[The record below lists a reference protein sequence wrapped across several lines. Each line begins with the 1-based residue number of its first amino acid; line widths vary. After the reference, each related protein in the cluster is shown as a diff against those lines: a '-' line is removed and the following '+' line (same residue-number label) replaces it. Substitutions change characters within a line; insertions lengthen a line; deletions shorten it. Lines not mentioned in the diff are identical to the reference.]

1 MKDPP
6 EGVGAPTIE
15 LIVAMNRFSDRV
27 DALNKAGT
35 HQNVTLSGGSLG
47 VWVSAFCAA
56 VTFLMFCV
64 ILVLFV
70 NHDRKIDDLGD
81 YLQAIYT
88 QAPHLNPANQD
99 ERKEENKPD

>member
-47 VWVSAFCAA
+47 VQVASFCAGISF
-56 VTFLMFCV
+56 VMFLVMLALYV
-64 ILVLFV
+64 G
-70 NHDRKIDDLGD
+70 HDRKIERMQDHLN
-81 YLQAIYT
+81 AIYMM
-88 QAPHLNPANQD
+88 APHL
-99 ERKEENKPD
+99 KPEDSKSIQ

>member
-47 VWVSAFCAA
+47 FQVATLCAA
-56 VTFLMFCV
+56 VSFVMFLV
-64 ILVLFV
+64 VLVLFIG
-70 NHDRKIDDLGD
+70 HDRKIERMQDHLN
-81 YLQAIYT
+81 AIYMM
-88 QAPHLNPANQD
+88 APHLNPD
-99 ERKEENKPD
+99 EVKKP